1 MSAHAVIYGLRTYLV
16 YIVQSLDPA
25 ATEYQKEMN

>member
-1 MSAHAVIYGLRTYLV
+1 MSALAAIYGLRTYLV
-16 YIVQSLDPA
+16 YIVQTLDPV